1 MRVRF
6 LVSHLKPGR
15 GTLAHLLSHV
25 WTLDALKTS
34 KDTVLIQMGSVAS
47 FCFCLLHRADWASQ
61 RPTGFNR
68 ISSCSNLRP
77 ISWLLQWW
85 SQAVLFLTC
94 LRCSLIESLLQSAGR
109 LAFWYNVIAVSY
121 LQTLIPR
128 LNHTCSR
135 GGKPLSALHKRTLA
149 FAKYRTLLS
158 SRATAQH
165 HQQNQPVCH
174 YSYSALH
181 KTSPGILHQ
190 EEDKNVLYL
199 TKSKDVY
206 RHQDM
211 NTRN

>member
-1 MRVRF
+1 MWQKKVNLGIRKKSWQPAFASQIPGQSFKTREGNSRPPTQPCLNTGRF
-6 LVSHLKPGR
+6 EDIKRHSVDTDGICR
-15 GTLAHLLSHV
+15 ILL
-25 WTLDALKTS
+25 
-34 KDTVLIQMGSVAS
+34 
-47 FCFCLLHRADWASQ
+47 LLHRGDWASQ

-85 SQAVLFLTC
+85 SQAVLFFTC

-158 SRATAQH
+158 SRAT
-165 HQQNQPVCH
+165 P
-174 YSYSALH
+174 
-181 KTSPGILHQ
+181 P
-190 EEDKNVLYL
+190 
-199 TKSKDVY
+199 TKSACLSLLVFCSS
-206 RHQDM
+206 Q
-211 NTRN
+211 N